1 VARLSDAE
9 LDALVEQATVDA
21 YDEYEQ
27 LASFH
32 VVIEEHLAVPFQTTV
47 LGVEV
52 TITKID
58 LLSGSGI
65 AAICSRGKHRQ
76 AIGIL
81 DLPLPTPA
89 PSGAEWIDAYRR
101 WAT

>member
-1 VARLSDAE
+1 
-9 LDALVEQATVDA
+9 
-21 YDEYEQ
+21 
-27 LASFH
+27 
-32 VVIEEHLAVPFQTTV
+32 

-52 TITKID
+52 TVSKID
-58 LLSGSGI
+58 LLSGTGI

-81 DLPLPTPA
+81 DLPLPIPP
-89 PSGAEWIDAYRR
+89 PSGTDWIDAYRR

>member
-1 VARLSDAE
+1 ML
-9 LDALVEQATVDA
+9 
-21 YDEYEQ
+21 
-27 LASFH
+27 
-32 VVIEEHLAVPFQTTV
+32 EEHLVVPFRATV

-52 TITKID
+52 TVTKID

-65 AAICSRGKHRQ
+65 AAICSRGKYRQ

-81 DLPLPTPA
+81 DLPLPIPPPA
-89 PSGAEWIDAYRR
+89 STEWIDAYRR

>member
-1 VARLSDAE
+1 MAELSDGE

-32 VVIEEHLAVPFQTTV
+32 AMIGERLAVPFQSTV
-47 LGVEV
+47 LGIEV
-52 TITKID
+52 TVTKID

-65 AAICSRGKHRQ
+65 VAICSRGKHRQ

-81 DLPLPTPA
+81 DLPLPTPPPA
-89 PSGAEWIDAYRR
+89 GAEWIDAYRR
-101 WAT
+101 WGP